1 MTLGGVIFLAL
12 LALLVIFAIS
22 LYNRLVGLGQRSE
35 EAWSGIDVQLKRRAD
50 LVPNLVETVKGYAAH
65 EQSTLD
71 QVIRARGAAVSA
83 TTPETRARAENQ
95 LTDALRQ
102 LFVLA
107 EAYPD
112 LKADANYRSSSNPS
126 AASRRRSRTRAGT
139 TTRSSGTST
148 RPSRAF
154 RRTWSPRS
162 AGSSSGSTSRS
173 TVPRTGTCPRYPS
186 AASRLLKKARLL
198 RWRPRPHA
206 QRPGS
211 TPRVRPSAPLRYSRI
226 QGLGWPPAAPRTA
239 THPDLFEQPA
249 EFFSSRL
256 DLSGEGFPFPPSWPC
271 EA

>member
-112 LKADANYRSSSNPS
+112 LKADANYRELQQSLSGIEE
-126 AASRRRSRTRAGT
+126 AIQDSRRYYNAVVRDLNTAVESFPSNVVASLGRFVKRQYFEID
-139 TTRSSGTST
+139 
-148 RPSRAF
+148 RPEDRH
-154 RRTWSPRS
+154 
-162 AGSSSGSTSRS
+162 
-173 TVPRTGTCPRYPS
+173 VPQVSFG
-186 AASRLLKKARLL
+186 
-198 RWRPRPHA
+198 
-206 QRPGS
+206 G
-211 TPRVRPSAPLRYSRI
+211 
-226 QGLGWPPAAPRTA
+226 
-239 THPDLFEQPA
+239 
-249 EFFSSRL
+249 
-256 DLSGEGFPFPPSWPC
+256 
-271 EA
+271 